1 MERNYTL
8 GKEVIFDTLKCEI
21 FSDKKAVSLGS
32 RDGAILKLLCEQCN
46 KIVLKEEIHEQVWG
60 KVLVSETSLT
70 KSVSNLRKY
79 LALFDGVTCEIKT
92 VPKEGYM
99 LITEEPFSDLLWVDL
114 PPAMEV
120 KSVISSE
127 RKLIEMPIPCVIDK
141 AGFSL
146 ENINDQESF
155 IDFFIQDRGYLM
167 VFIIILSALVAS
179 LFSLIFMIFWL

>member
-1 MERNYTL
+1 M
-8 GKEVIFDTLKCEI
+8 
-21 FSDKKAVSLGS
+21 
-32 RDGAILKLLCEQCN
+32 
-46 KIVLKEEIHEQVWG
+46 WG

-179 LFSLIFMIFWL
+179 LFR

>member
-1 MERNYTL
+1 MERNYAL

-21 FSDKKAVSLGS
+21 FSDKKVVSLGS

-70 KSVSNLRKY
+70 KSISNLRKY

-120 KSVISSE
+120 KNVISSE